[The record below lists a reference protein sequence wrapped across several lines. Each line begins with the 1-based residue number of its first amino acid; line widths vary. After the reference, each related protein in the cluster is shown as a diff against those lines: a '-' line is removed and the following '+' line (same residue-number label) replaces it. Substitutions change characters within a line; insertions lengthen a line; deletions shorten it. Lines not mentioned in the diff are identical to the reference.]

1 MGSLKEY
8 YYRKNSLLN
17 TVFLVFISI
26 SLFVALGL
34 AHNLTEK
41 FVENEFNTQKISVLE
56 ETVKPYNDFF
66 SKKVPEISF
75 YQGYLDSA
83 SVVKYADTV
92 LSRYPFVSRIIFYD
106 TQVGNRSVPNAFR
119 VNNFSMHP
127 RVIYQLGRDVPPDST
142 VLYRSPGEKPAIRA
156 VDEFNRMAV
165 KFSAF
170 IEGLDTAKNL
180 AETEPFDVFYNI
192 THNPSRITF
201 MNIPREEDLK
211 NFHELMFKPQGKS
224 AVYEQDILSFRLNPL
239 KLKIKNNHPELY
251 EDISIKPIVFESVD
265 TDPNLLTTDLSLSG
279 AFAAYKLFFS
289 SRTSHL
295 SREINRRFLPV
306 ALSILLIYS
315 VLGFIA
321 YLIYRNLNINSR
333 MFKLQY
339 DFINNLTHEFKTPLS
354 VIKIAGNNIRSA
366 NTLSDKERFRYGK
379 ILDEEADKLNDLMNK
394 LLSFTQIENQSI
406 QIKSEELN
414 LEVFVQ
420 NLIDAYQ
427 IKYPDYQIT
436 YDIRKVETFK
446 TDPVLMASIFQNL
459 IENAYKYSLPKRKEL
474 HIDIALERGKIV
486 FRFADQGIGIPKE
499 EMENIFRK
507 FYRIQS
513 QYNQQGSVGL
523 GLAFCKEL
531 VNFMKGDIFVKS
543 KVGIGSEFTIV
554 LPYEP

>member
-1 MGSLKEY
+1 MGSLKAY
-8 YYRKNSLLN
+8 YYRKNNFLN
-17 TVFLVFISI
+17 TSFLVIITI
-26 SLFVALGL
+26 SLFVALLL
-34 AHNLTEK
+34 AHNFIEK
-41 FVENEFNTQKISVLE
+41 YVENEFNTEKISVLE
-56 ETVKPYNDFF
+56 ETIKPYNDFF
-66 SKKVPEISF
+66 SNKVPEISF
-75 YQGYLDSA
+75 YQGYLDSSSA
-83 SVVKYADTV
+83 VKYADTV
-92 LSRYPFVSRIIFYD
+92 LKKYSFVKRIVFYD
-106 TQVGNRSVPNAFR
+106 TQISSHSVSNSFR
-119 VNNFSMHP
+119 INNFSIYP
-127 RVIYQLGRDVPPDST
+127 KVIYQFGDNVPSDSV
-142 VLYRSPGEKPAIRA
+142 VLYRSPAPKPAIRA
-156 VDEFNRMAV
+156 VDEFNRMVV
-165 KFSAF
+165 KLSTY
-170 IEGLDTAKNL
+170 IQTIDTTKNL
-180 AETEPFDVFYNI
+180 SADDIFDVYYNI
-192 THNPSRITF
+192 THNRVTF
-201 MNIPREEDLK
+201 MNIPRMEELRI
-211 NFHELMFKPQGKS
+211 FRELMFKKPEPS
-224 AVYEQDILSFRLNPL
+224 LVYEQDILSFRLDPL
-239 KLKIKNNHPELY
+239 KLNIKNTRPELY
-251 EDISIKPIVFESVD
+251 QQISIQPIVFESVD
-265 TDPNLLTTDLSLSG
+265 TDPDLLTTDVSLSG
-279 AFAAYKLFFS
+279 AFADYKLFFS
-289 SRTSHL
+289 SSKNYL
-295 SREINRRFLPV
+295 SKEINRRFLPV
-306 ALSILLIYS
+306 ALSILLIYAI
-315 VLGFIA
+315 LGIIA

-339 DFINNLTHEFKTPLS
+339 DFINNFTHEFKTPLS

-366 NTLSDKERFRYGK
+366 NKISEEERFRYGK

-427 IKYPDYQIT
+427 LKYPSFEIT

-474 HIDIALERGKIV
+474 HIDISMERGKIV
-486 FRFADQGIGIPKE
+486 FRFADQGIGIPKD

-554 LPYEP
+554 LPYEQ